1 MFDLLSK
8 NTGSSLRP
16 FLALLLLLVFNAF
29 PAFLPSTEAVFP
41 INLADIPC
49 GKGTLQARS
58 SRIIGGS
65 SLLNRVTV
73 TPRQN
78 CCDRPV
84 PLGRQAPQKDSKLA
98 QGSNSEFVS
107 GSETE
112 FWNSHSHTS
121 QIGSFANFSGP
132 LWRLTHHLKACPYSC
147 PLRHN
152 QATAKKRKIWPW
164 SSTVI
169 RPNTTTPPEEWEVV
183 AGGLTTKER
192 GQVRQVPKILLTR
205 ERQRFLQELITK

>member
-1 MFDLLSK
+1 MDFFRFTWHLNTFLSSQKWSQLPSMFDLSK

-16 FLALLLLLVFNAF
+16 SLALLLLLLLNAF
-29 PAFLPSTEAVFP
+29 PPPIKADFP

-49 GKGTLQARS
+49 GKGALKARS

-78 CCDRPV
+78 RCDRPV

-107 GSETE
+107 GSEKE
-112 FWNSHSHTS
+112 FWNSRPHTS
-121 QIGSFANFSGP
+121 PINIYLLWLFCQFS
-132 LWRLTHHLKACPYSC
+132 R
-147 PLRHN
+147 
-152 QATAKKRKIWPW
+152 
-164 SSTVI
+164 STVEAHSS
-169 RPNTTTPPEEWEVV
+169 PQGMSLQLPTVSQSGN
-183 AGGLTTKER
+183 KEQ
-192 GQVRQVPKILLTR
+192 GN
-205 ERQRFLQELITK
+205 

>member
-16 FLALLLLLVFNAF
+16 FVALPLLVFINIY
-29 PAFLPSTEAVFP
+29 PLPTEAVFP

-78 CCDRPV
+78 RCDRPV

-121 QIGSFANFSGP
+121 QIDVYFFVALLPIFQVHCGGSLITS
-132 LWRLTHHLKACPYSC
+132 RHVLTAAHCV
-147 PLRHN
+147 
-152 QATAKKRKIWPW
+152 TI
-164 SSTVI
+164 
-169 RPNTTTPPEEWEVV
+169 
-183 AGGLTTKER
+183 
-192 GQVRQVPKILLTR
+192 
-205 ERQRFLQELITK
+205 RQRQRN